1 MDFIPQLWQY
11 IVSLPADTWI
21 KFFEGVTA
29 SGLVALALQWFK
41 TKFKID
47 GKRVILT
54 ILSAMSAIVSAAG
67 WVVVY
72 GATANLSVAVP
83 ELAKIWGFIMLVAM
97 FIHRFALSPTYKRIQ
112 KTLQEWAAFKESKV
126 PTPNVPTEPV
136 RDAPKL
142 AE

>member
-1 MDFIPQLWQY
+1 MDVLTHLWQY
-11 IVSLPADTWI
+11 FTSLPAETWI

-29 SGLVALALQWFK
+29 SGLVALALQWLK
-41 TKFKID
+41 NKFKID

-112 KTLQEWAAFKESKV
+112 KTLQEWAEFKESK
-126 PTPNVPTEPV
+126 TPDPNATVGPV